1 MNGMIE
7 SDAVV
12 VDTSVIINH
21 LNGQYRLEE
30 LGIDAICYS
39 IISYIEI
46 FAYPHLTKSMEKKIE
61 RLLQAMIRVDLDV
74 ELAKIAVSLRKNYRL
89 KVPDAIIAA
98 TAEYL
103 GLPLI
108 SFDLHFEKFP
118 RAVILTR

>member
-1 MNGMIE
+1 MIE

-30 LGIDAICYS
+30 LGTDAICYS

-46 FAYPHLTKSMEKKIE
+46 FAYPHLTKSMAKKIE